1 MFSLISG
8 LPSTPSASGDPPVF
22 GCFMGTTPESDF
34 FTACM
39 SVVWFWA
46 FTDRPVGWL
55 PSGAAKISRFS
66 CLQFLSVHG
75 VVDYVG
81 PKAKLALTLAFVL
94 PSLCVY
100 KVGALKLPFSKL
112 SAPAHFRLCLR
123 FQLASRLPRQ
133 DSRSEWFAT
142 PFLQDSFIPCCMP
155 VYPGAHTLRPPPC
168 VS

>member
-8 LPSTPSASGDPPVF
+8 LPSTPSASGDPPLF
-22 GCFMGTTPESDF
+22 GCFKGTTPESDF

-46 FTDRPVGWL
+46 FTDRPGGWL

-66 CLQFLSVHG
+66 CIQFLSVHG

-100 KVGALKLPFSKL
+100 KVGALKLSFSKL

-123 FQLASRLPRQ
+123 FSVGLTASPARLEVRMVRYSFSAGLFHSLLYAGL
-133 DSRSEWFAT
+133 SRRS
-142 PFLQDSFIPCCMP
+142 
-155 VYPGAHTLRPPPC
+155 HTWASG
-168 VS
+168 V